1 MTREPRTSVP
11 FGYRK
16 LLVECISKRIRIFAN
31 PGGNMSAAS
40 VDRRPVSLFPALSE
54 VFADRDIRGIHQ
66 VNGCVLR

>member
-1 MTREPRTSVP
+1 
-11 FGYRK
+11 
-16 LLVECISKRIRIFAN
+16 
-31 PGGNMSAAS
+31 MSAAS